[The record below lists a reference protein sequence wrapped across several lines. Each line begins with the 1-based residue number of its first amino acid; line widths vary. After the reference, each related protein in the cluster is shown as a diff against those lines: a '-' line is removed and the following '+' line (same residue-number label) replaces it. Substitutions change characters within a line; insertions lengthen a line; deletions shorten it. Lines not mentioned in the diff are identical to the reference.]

1 MSILIKQA
9 KIIDPQGP
17 HHLKIMDILVEA
29 GKIVEIKKNSTAKVS
44 KIIEADNLCVSIGWI
59 DMQATFCDPGHEHKE
74 TIESGIKAAAA
85 GGFTGVCVH
94 SSNSPTLST
103 KSQIEYIKNRSENK
117 IVNIYPFGTVTQ
129 KQDGNDL
136 SEMYDMQQAGAAGFS
151 DYKHS
156 ITNAGLMVRALQY
169 SKNINSF
176 IISHCNETSLSQGGQ
191 MNEGET
197 AIKLG
202 LKGIPALAEEINL
215 AQCIAVLEYAGG
227 KLHIPT
233 ISTKGSVELIKK
245 AKANGLAI
253 TAGVSAINLFKT
265 DTELEEFDTNYKL
278 DPPLRT
284 KKDVDALRRGV
295 ENGVIDVIVSDHQP
309 QDVESKDLEFDL
321 ADVGAIQLQTAFNC
335 ALAALKEENIDS
347 IVNALVYK
355 PREILGLEAL
365 TLEEKQEACLTLFS
379 LKDNFTLTEKTNKSL
394 SKNTSLFN
402 VSLPGKVIGIINGGK
417 NYFN

>member
-17 HHLKIMDILVEA
+17 HHLKTMDILVEA

-103 KSQIEYIKNRSENK
+103 KSQIEYIKNRAENK
-117 IVNIYPFGTVTQ
+117 IVTIYPFGTVTQ

-202 LKGIPALAEEINL
+202 LKGIPAIAEEINL
-215 AQCIAVLEYAGG
+215 AQCLAVLEYAGG

-265 DTELEEFDTNYKL
+265 DIELEEFDTNYKL

-347 IVNALVYK
+347 IINALVYK

-365 TLEEKQEACLTLFS
+365 KLEEKQEACLTLFS
-379 LKDNFTLTEKTNKSL
+379 LKDTFTLTEKNNKSL

-402 VSLPGKVIGIINGGK
+402 VSLPGKVIGIINGSK